1 MNFVIFFHRRCTCY
15 VICFLA
21 FNFNAINVV
30 ALYVKENLSGLM
42 KLVQDKVE
50 ADRGGLR
57 VLEEVLRH
65 SNRGEQEIAEGGPR
79 A

>member
-1 MNFVIFFHRRCTCY
+1 M
-15 VICFLA
+15 
-21 FNFNAINVV
+21 V